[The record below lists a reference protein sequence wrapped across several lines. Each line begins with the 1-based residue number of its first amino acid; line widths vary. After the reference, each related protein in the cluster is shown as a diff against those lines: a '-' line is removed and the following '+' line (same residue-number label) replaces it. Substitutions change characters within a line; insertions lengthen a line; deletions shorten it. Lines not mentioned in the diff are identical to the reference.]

1 MHVSGWMFH
10 VLEAFIYLH
19 DKKGLLHRDLKPENV
34 VLDGEGKAKVIDFGF
49 ACYLSEGTPK

>member
-1 MHVSGWMFH
+1 MFH
-10 VLEAFIYLH
+10 VLETFIYLH

-49 ACYLSEGTPK
+49 ACYLSEGIHK